1 MAIESIII
9 FAGGLFLLIKGADFF
24 VDAASKIAKIIG
36 VSDLAIGLTIVAIG
50 TSLPEIASSIF
61 AALSGEVSLA
71 MGTVVGSNIAN
82 LSLVMAIAAIIFGRV
97 QVEKKALEKELF
109 IMLMV
114 SILFYYFSFDGEIST
129 QEGLLF
135 IGLFVI
141 YTFFLLGI
149 MKRLGAALPYERFM
163 RAFLGTEKF
172 SIFNAKMYFQIM
184 KAGIDPETYK
194 KLLGMRDDGVKDDG
208 FEEKLGKRI
217 DKGEG
222 TEAKEIYKK
231 KLVGSFLN
239 QLVYLALGGIGVIY
253 GAQILVE
260 GALGVATFFGI
271 ASGTIGLLLVAIG
284 TSLPELGVSLSSV
297 KKGYAGIFIGNLIGS
312 NISNILLVVGTTSL
326 VSPFVFVFEA
336 VSVPFFFMLFV
347 SVLLAVFVQRDFDI
361 TKKMG
366 FIFLTIYAIFVFY
379 IYTTLPF

>member
-1 MAIESIII
+1 MAIESVII
-9 FAGGLFLLIKGADFF
+9 FAAGLFLLIKGADFF
-24 VDAASKIAKIIG
+24 VEAASKIAKIIG

-50 TSLPEIASSIF
+50 TSLPEIVSSIF

-71 MGTVVGSNIAN
+71 IGTVIGSNIAN
-82 LSLVMAIAAIIFGRV
+82 LSLVMAVAAIIFGRV

-114 SILFYYFSFDGEIST
+114 SILFYYFSFDGEISKG
-129 QEGLLF
+129 EGLLF
-135 IGLFVI
+135 VGLFVV
-141 YTFFLLGI
+141 YTFFLLGV
-149 MKRLGAALPYERFM
+149 MKKLAGALPYERFM
-163 RAFLGTEKF
+163 KAFLGTEKF

-184 KAGIDPETYK
+184 KAGIDPVTYK
-194 KLLGMRDDGVKDDG
+194 KILGLEEEEV

-222 TEAKEIYKK
+222 VEAKQIYKK
-231 KLVGSFLN
+231 KLFGELMN
-239 QLVYLALGGIGVIY
+239 QMIYLVIGGIGILY

-271 ASGTIGLLLVAIG
+271 QSGTIGLFLVAIG

-326 VSPFVFVFEA
+326 IAPFVFVFET
-336 VSVPFFFMLFV
+336 VSIPFFFMLLV
-347 SVLLAVFVQRDFDI
+347 SALLAIFIQRDFDI
-361 TKKMG
+361 NKEIG
-366 FIFLTIYAIFVFY
+366 YIFLTIYAIFVFY
-379 IYTTLPF
+379 LYTTLTF

>member
-1 MAIESIII
+1 MAIESIVI
-9 FAGGLFLLIKGADFF
+9 FVAGLFLLIKGADFF

-36 VSDLAIGLTIVAIG
+36 VSDLTIGLTIVAIG

-71 MGTVVGSNIAN
+71 IGTVVGSNIVN
-82 LSLVMAIAAIIFGRV
+82 LSLVMAIVAIIFGRI

-114 SILFYYFSFDGEIST
+114 SILFYYFSFDGEISKE
-129 QEGLLF
+129 EGLLF
-135 IGLFVI
+135 IGLFVV
-141 YTFFLLGI
+141 YTFFLLGV
-149 MKRLGAALPYERFM
+149 MKKLAAALPYERFLK
-163 RAFLGTEKF
+163 AFIGTEKF

-184 KAGIDPETYK
+184 KAGIDPATYK
-194 KLLGMRDDGVKDDG
+194 KLLGMEDERKADDG

-217 DKGEG
+217 ERGEG
-222 TEAKEIYKK
+222 VEAKEIYKK
-231 KLVGSFLN
+231 KLLGSFSN
-239 QLVYLALGGIGVIY
+239 QLVYLVIGGIAILY

-260 GALGVATFFGI
+260 GAIGVATFFGI
-271 ASGTIGLLLVAIG
+271 PSGTIGLFLVAIG

-326 VSPFVFVFEA
+326 ITPFVFVFEA
-336 VSVPFFFMLFV
+336 VNIPFFFMLFV
-347 SVLLAVFVQRDFDI
+347 SALLAVFIKRDYDI
-361 TKKMG
+361 TKQIG
-366 FIFLTIYAIFVFY
+366 YIFLTIYAVFVFY
-379 IYTTLPF
+379 LYTTLPL

>member
-1 MAIESIII
+1 MAIESIVI
-9 FAGGLFLLIKGADFF
+9 FVAGLFLLIKGADFF
-24 VDAASKIAKIIG
+24 VEAASKIAKIIG

-50 TSLPEIASSIF
+50 TSLPEIAASIF

-71 MGTVVGSNIAN
+71 VGTVVGSNIAN

-114 SILFYYFSFDGEIST
+114 SILFYYFSFDGEISKE
-129 QEGLLF
+129 EGLLF
-135 IGLFVI
+135 IGLFVV
-141 YTFFLLGI
+141 YTFFLLGV
-149 MKRLGAALPYERFM
+149 MKKLAAALPYERFLK
-163 RAFLGTEKF
+163 AFIGTEKF

-184 KAGIDPETYK
+184 KAGIDPVTYK
-194 KLLGMRDDGVKDDG
+194 KLLGMEEDRKAGDG

-217 DKGEG
+217 EKGEG
-222 TEAKEIYKK
+222 VEAKEIYKK
-231 KLVGSFLN
+231 KLLGSFSN
-239 QLVYLALGGIGVIY
+239 QLVYLVIGGIAILF

-260 GALGVATFFGI
+260 GAIGVATFFGI
-271 ASGTIGLLLVAIG
+271 SSGTIGLLLVAVG

-326 VSPFVFVFEA
+326 IAPFVFVFED
-336 VSVPFFFMLFV
+336 VNVPFFFMLLV
-347 SVLLAVFVQRDFDI
+347 SALLAVFIQRDFVI
-361 TKKMG
+361 TKKIG
-366 FIFLTIYAIFVFY
+366 YIFLAIYAIFVFY
-379 IYTTLPF
+379 LYTTLPL

>member
-9 FAGGLFLLIKGADFF
+9 FVAGLFLLIKGADFF
-24 VDAASKIAKIIG
+24 VEAASKIAKIIG

-61 AALSGEVSLA
+61 AALSGEVNLA
-71 MGTVVGSNIAN
+71 IGTVVGSNIAN

-114 SILFYYFSFDGEIST
+114 SILFYYFSFDGEISKE
-129 QEGLLF
+129 EGLLF
-135 IGLFVI
+135 LGLFVI
-141 YTFFLLGI
+141 YSFFLLGV
-149 MKRLGAALPYERFM
+149 MKKLASALPYERFM
-163 RAFLGTEKF
+163 EAFLGTEKF

-184 KAGIDPETYK
+184 KAGIDPATYK
-194 KLLGMRDDGVKDDG
+194 KILGLEEEEI

-222 TEAKEIYKK
+222 VEAKEIYKK
-231 KLVGSFLN
+231 KLFGSLFN
-239 QLVYLALGGIGVIY
+239 QTIYLIIGGVSIIF
-253 GAQILVE
+253 GAQILVD
-260 GALGVATFFGI
+260 GAIGVATVFGVP
-271 ASGTIGLLLVAIG
+271 SGTIGLFLVAIG

-326 VSPFVFVFEA
+326 ISPFVFVFEA
-336 VSVPFFFMLFV
+336 VSVPFFFMLLV
-347 SVLLAVFVQRDFDI
+347 SALLAVFIQRDFDI
-361 TKKMG
+361 NKEIG
-366 FIFLTIYAIFVFY
+366 YIFLTIYAIFVFY
-379 IYTTLPF
+379 LYTTIPF